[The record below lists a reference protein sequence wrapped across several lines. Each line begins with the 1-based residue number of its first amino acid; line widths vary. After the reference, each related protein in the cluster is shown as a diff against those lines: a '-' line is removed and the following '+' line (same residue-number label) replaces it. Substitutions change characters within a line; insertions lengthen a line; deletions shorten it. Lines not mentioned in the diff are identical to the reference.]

1 MNKINRYERKW
12 IFKNINELE
21 VTNIL
26 LRSNLLFRFQYDNRS
41 VNSIYFDD
49 LNYSSIKENLD
60 GVAEK
65 KKYRIRWYGEK
76 DKLNNPKLEIKTK
89 KGFQTNKK
97 VSEINELNNM
107 KFLLDQNIEKIEEI
121 INNKLNLNKRIFPLL
136 STHYNRDYFISNN
149 GLVRATV
156 DYDLASISLS
166 NNKDKNIIKNYN
178 RNIILELKY
187 DIDLDNYVRNSI
199 KKISMRLSRNSKF
212 INSAISDPFSYS

>member
-156 DYDLASISLS
+156 DYDLESISLS

-199 KKISMRLSRNSKF
+199 KKN
-212 INSAISDPFSYS
+212 

>member
-1 MNKINRYERKW
+1 MV
-12 IFKNINELE
+12 FF
-21 VTNIL
+21 
-26 LRSNLLFRFQYDNRS
+26 LR
-41 VNSIYFDD
+41 
-49 LNYSSIKENLD
+49 
-60 GVAEK
+60 
-65 KKYRIRWYGEK
+65 
-76 DKLNNPKLEIKTK
+76 

-156 DYDLASISLS
+156 DYDHASISLS